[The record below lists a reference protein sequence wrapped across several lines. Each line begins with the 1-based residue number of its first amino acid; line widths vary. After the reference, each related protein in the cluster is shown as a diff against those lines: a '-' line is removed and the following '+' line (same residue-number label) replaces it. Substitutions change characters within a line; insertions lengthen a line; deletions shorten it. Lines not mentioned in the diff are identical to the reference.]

1 MMSLTFVFWLFIII
15 FAVIGAMRGWS
26 RELLVSFS
34 VTLSLALSRLL
45 ENYVPVVMNMDPD
58 SESLF
63 WVRAIVLLTLVF
75 FGYQTVYIPRF
86 ASKATRERL
95 QDWLLGF
102 VVGALNGYLIVG
114 TLWFDMDQAKYPFDP
129 HISAPVDAALETV
142 KRMMAYMPPNLLG
155 EPGIYF
161 AVIIAFIF
169 VLVVFI

>member
-1 MMSLTFVFWLFIII
+1 MMSLTFAFWLFIIL

-26 RELLVSFS
+26 KELLVSFS
-34 VTLSLALSRLL
+34 VILSLAFNRLL
-45 ENYVPVVMNMDPD
+45 ENHVPVVKSMESA

-63 WVRAIVLLTLVF
+63 WIRAIVLLTLVF

-114 TLWFDMDQAKYPFDP
+114 TLWFDMAQAGYPFAP
-129 HISAPVDAALETV
+129 NISAPSGDAVDVVT
-142 KRMMAYMPPNLLG
+142 RMMFYMPPNLLG
-155 EPGIYF
+155 DPGIYF

>member
-1 MMSLTFVFWLFIII
+1 MSLPFAFWLFVII

-26 RELLVSFS
+26 KELLVSFS
-34 VTLSLALSRLL
+34 VILSLAFSRLM
-45 ENYVPVVMNMDPD
+45 ERYVPVIDTMAAD
-58 SESLF
+58 SPSLF
-63 WVRAIVLLTLVF
+63 WIRAIVLLTLVF

-102 VVGALNGYLIVG
+102 VVGALNGYLIMG
-114 TLWFDMDQAKYPFDP
+114 TLWFDMKEAGYPFAP
-129 HISAPVDAALETV
+129 NISAPTGEALDVVT
-142 KRMMAYMPPNLLG
+142 RMMVYMPPNLLG

>member
-1 MMSLTFVFWLFIII
+1 MMSLPFAFWLFILI
-15 FAVIGAMRGWS
+15 FSIIGAMRGWS
-26 RELLVSFS
+26 KELLVSFS
-34 VTLSLALSRLL
+34 VILSLAFSRLM
-45 ENYVPVVMNMDPD
+45 ENFVPVINTMDKA
-58 SESLF
+58 STSLF
-63 WVRAIVLLTLVF
+63 WIRAIVLLTLVF

-102 VVGALNGYLIVG
+102 VVGAMNGYLIMG
-114 TLWFDMDQAKYPFDP
+114 TLWYDMAQAGYPFSP
-129 HISAPVDAALETV
+129 SISAPVGDAVEAV
-142 KRMMAYMPPNLLG
+142 NRMMFYMPPNLLG